1 MNQMQTPEFLA
12 AKAELQPH
20 QQRIVEELEQLADR
34 ALKLGAFIN
43 SERFDSIDKM
53 EQRRMLAQS
62 VHMLGYLEVLQQRV
76 NAF

>member
-1 MNQMQTPEFLA
+1 MDALKPVA
-12 AKAELQPH
+12 VKAKLQPH
-20 QQRIVEELEQLADR
+20 QQRVVEELDQLADR

-53 EQRRMLAQS
+53 EQRRMLVQS
-62 VHMLGYLEVLQQRV
+62 VHMLGYLEVLQQHV